1 MCARKHSWMKNRKSL
16 WFNGSYWP
24 WITLAL
30 NHEVN
35 HFGLLSG
42 RLKMDVMSHL
52 THCSLSCVALCLR
65 VWTDTQ
71 KLGCA
76 AMTGG
81 SAEEPFHIVKK
92 IWARTTKHLKTF
104 FFFLSLCFG
113 LLSKMQ
119 SPSGEFHYRVMISRN
134 SVLDFWKSKWVI
146 TFSKHLIEQYGFPVR
161 VLLPPVGLAWS

>member
-1 MCARKHSWMKNRKSL
+1 MNHSCFESWGESL
-16 WFNGSYWP
+16 WPSEWQTKDGCYESFN
-24 WITLAL
+24 TLFFEL
-30 NHEVN
+30 CCVMFE
-35 HFGLLSG
+35 GLDRHTKAWMCCHDWRICRRTFSHCQENMSKNNKT
-42 RLKMDVMSHL
+42 LKN
-52 THCSLSCVALCLR
+52 
-65 VWTDTQ
+65 
-71 KLGCA
+71 
-76 AMTGG
+76 
-81 SAEEPFHIVKK
+81 
-92 IWARTTKHLKTF
+92 F